1 VAGDSFGASAATR
14 PGDLL
19 LQLQVLAALVSDPG
33 YRPEGEVLFR
43 QNANTMF
50 LRLRSTPGAAL
61 GSIGG
66 ILSDGD
72 PRFTLQP
79 VGPIAR

>member
-19 LQLQVLAALVSDPG
+19 LQLQVLAALVTDPG

-61 GSIGG
+61 GSMGG

-79 VGPIAR
+79 VWPIAR